1 MTKDPEK
8 EFSSP
13 PETLPD
19 YLGLGILDPDSVV
32 MSPDKISADYRHE
45 HEVIYRVSI
54 GDQNCQIMELLDGV
68 VIATTSGYKTLRET
82 FFHHLGS
89 QPPQQSKRLVRLFHE
104 IANNRNIYV
113 RYHSQPPYLYYPAGY
128 LVCLRQPIVSS
139 NKPIFDRL
147 AEQLINV
154 PDKTDLKLD
163 SNREGVILRLQKIGE
178 VTVEQIMLADFSSTL
193 LHLVSSVDFL
203 WKSGVVPAE
212 REYRLTVMDVSEG
225 SAGNISIYL
234 GEPSHGFATFSP
246 IVTEGADLDLE
257 KAKTL
262 FRESSFRLLEG
273 LKRDHFKI
281 AKNQ

>member
-1 MTKDPEK
+1 
-8 EFSSP
+8 
-13 PETLPD
+13 
-19 YLGLGILDPDSVV
+19 

-68 VIATTSGYKTLRET
+68 VITTTSGYKTLRET
-82 FFHHLGS
+82 FFRHLGS
-89 QPPQQSKRLVRLFHE
+89 QPPRQSKRLERLFHE
-104 IANNRNIYV
+104 IAANRNIYV
-113 RYHSQPPYLYYPAGY
+113 RYHGQPPYLYYPAGY

-139 NKPIFDRL
+139 NKPIFDQL

-163 SNREGVILRLQKIGE
+163 SNREGVVFRLQKSGE
-178 VTVEQIMLADFSSTL
+178 VAVEQIRLADFSSTL
-193 LHLVSSVDFL
+193 LHLVNSVDFL

-212 REYRLTVMDVSEG
+212 REYRLTVMDVSERP
-225 SAGNISIYL
+225 AGNISIYL
-234 GEPSHGFATFSP
+234 GEPSHGFTTFSP

-262 FRESSFRLLEG
+262 FRESSFQLLEG
-273 LKRDHFKI
+273 LKGIIFKI